1 MRLVKLSPAD
11 ADFTNEEAL
20 HNYFIGN
27 GKLRA
32 GIPPG
37 VFAFKKGHIKENELA
52 PGETILFSYLSKLRY
67 VARAKTGRTVNEY
80 PHRSPKEYHYCFLVD
95 LGSMRKADVSLQE
108 VERRLRAQAGLQK
121 SLQGQGWTHIP
132 DSKQAETVIAA
143 LLDAPIA
150 DDTPDWIPER
160 KECVVRRII
169 RDTETSR
176 HVKRLYENTCQVCG
190 ERLEIAPGEYYA
202 EAHHLQPLGGN
213 HKGSDVKDN
222 ILCLCPNHHA
232 LFDYFAISLD
242 TAKLLLNKHRLRK
255 SSVDYH
261 NAMARNSSSAKNSSQ
276 ECEISVDR
284 ETR

>member
-32 GIPPG
+32 GIPAG
-37 VFAFKKGHIKENELA
+37 VFPFKKGHIKENELA

-67 VARAKTGRTVNEY
+67 VAKAKTGRTVNEY

-121 SLQGQGWTHIP
+121 SLQGQGWTRIP
-132 DSKQAETVIAA
+132 DSKQAETAIGELSEPVEMVIAA

-150 DDTPDWIPER
+150 DDTPDWVPER

-176 HVKRLYENTCQVCG
+176 HVKRLYENTCQV
-190 ERLEIAPGEYYA
+190 
-202 EAHHLQPLGGN
+202 
-213 HKGSDVKDN
+213 
-222 ILCLCPNHHA
+222 
-232 LFDYFAISLD
+232 
-242 TAKLLLNKHRLRK
+242 
-255 SSVDYH
+255 SSVPT
-261 NAMARNSSSAKNSSQ
+261 SWL
-276 ECEISVDR
+276 SVPVNY
-284 ETR
+284 